1 MALDSH
7 NTNSVFHTLGL
18 RGLEY
23 GQVTT
28 MMYFK
33 VSVSDF
39 LTLFS
44 ARTPDGPFYSVAP
57 SRILMVAGAFAT
69 CLSTILASAWP
80 DSHPDEIATIGL
92 VR

>member
-1 MALDSH
+1 MLLDAAL
-7 NTNSVFHTLGL
+7 NSWNPHGVFSSLGL
-18 RGLEY
+18 DGLSY

-57 SRILMVAGAFAT
+57 SRILLCAGAFAT
-69 CLSTILASAWP
+69 CISTILASAWP
-80 DSHPDEIATIGL
+80 DQHLDHIYT
-92 VR
+92 V